1 MIRWAILRF
10 FEAYFRYPRRYWI
23 PVGIMLV
30 LAGINLGISTATY
43 ISRST
48 LYVEKTTLL
57 SSLSSLREDGLSW
70 VTPAEATI
78 GELKEMLATDA
89 FVRSMVQLTDL
100 EAAMT
105 GGSEAVDQTLQ
116 EARKAVWVEALG
128 TNLVQVSAA
137 HENPEIARQLVSAV
151 VEVYLRWKINADRDE
166 GAAALSFLNE
176 QVAVYRAQ
184 LQSAEADLL
193 AYLET
198 HPEPLHGDRPAN
210 EAVEISRLQRAV
222 DAATDAY
229 DKAQEDLQSSQFNAA
244 VVERQVR
251 RTYLL
256 VDAPL
261 ESEPP
266 GLSKKKL
273 LFSFGVFG
281 AVGFMLS
288 ILMVAGA
295 ALLDRTLHFAGE
307 GAGLLNLAVLT
318 VLPVFQVSGDG
329 NLPVLVRKGPLEGQE
344 DQ

>member
-1 MIRWAILRF
+1 MVRWAILRF
-10 FEAYFRYPRRYWI
+10 FEAYFRHPRRYWI

-30 LAGINLGISTATY
+30 LAGINLGLSNSTY

-70 VTPAEATI
+70 VTPAEATT

-89 FVRSMVQLTDL
+89 FVRSMIQLTDL
-100 EAAMT
+100 EASMT
-105 GGSEAVDQTLQ
+105 GGPEAVDQTLQ

-128 TNLVQVSAA
+128 TNLVQVSGA

-151 VEVYLRWKINADRDE
+151 VEIYLRWKINADRDE

-198 HPEPLHGDRPAN
+198 HPEPLHGERPAN

-222 DAATDAY
+222 EAATDAY

-281 AVGFMLS
+281 AVGCMLS
-288 ILMVAGA
+288 VLMVAGA

-307 GAGLLNLAVLT
+307 GAGQLNLAVLT
-318 VLPVFQVSGDG
+318 VLPEFQLSGENQRG
-329 NLPVLVRKGPLEGQE
+329 FLWKGSFEGQE